1 MGTSSPLSPE
11 HVTLVDTNVFISIG
25 NPGTVKH
32 RRFRRVVRRA
42 GVTLLVPTR
51 IEDEIEQ
58 GGVKPA
64 LERAQDEEW
73 AKVVAAPTISHSK
86 ATTAQDIVRRAI
98 ASKSAEKDEHDVEK
112 ADPVFAGLAVEYIL
126 DEEQSD
132 NVTVITADRLARE
145 SIETAMS
152 SLGYDGQ
159 VLTIRLWDLID
170 HDDDDDITVI

>member
-1 MGTSSPLSPE
+1 MDTSSPLSSE

-25 NPGTVKH
+25 NPGTTKH
-32 RRFRRVVRRA
+32 RQFRRVVRLS

-58 GGVKPA
+58 AGVKPA
-64 LERAQDEEW
+64 LERAQDEGW
-73 AKVVAAPTISHSK
+73 AKVASAPTVSHSE

-98 ASKSAEKDEHDVEK
+98 ASKSAEKDDHDVEK

-126 DEEQSD
+126 DEKQAD
-132 NVTVITADRLARE
+132 NVTVITTDRLAQE

-159 VLTIRLWDLID
+159 VSTITLWDLID
-170 HDDDDDITVI
+170 RDDDDITVI